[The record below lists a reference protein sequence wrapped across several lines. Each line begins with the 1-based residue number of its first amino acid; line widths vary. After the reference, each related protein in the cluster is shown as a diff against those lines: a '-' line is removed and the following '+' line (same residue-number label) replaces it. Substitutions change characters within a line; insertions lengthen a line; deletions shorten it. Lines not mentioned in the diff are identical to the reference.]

1 MKFLQTLKKIL
12 NFVRISLMKEN
23 IFIING
29 QKPLE
34 GEVEISGYK
43 NAAGPILAAT
53 LLSKEEFT
61 IRNLPLV
68 KDILTLIEVLEKLG
82 SEVQWIDKNSIRIK
96 NKEINPENLDFEKIK
111 QSRVSVLLI
120 GPLLARFGNFK
131 ISRPGGDKIG
141 LRPITTHLDAFK
153 KLGADFE
160 EDENFYYFKG
170 KNLEPQTIILKEF
183 SVTATENLM
192 MAVSLLEGETIIKMA
207 AIEPQIQDLANF
219 LKKAGVRIDGLENHT
234 IKIKGNKNLKG
245 VEYSIISD
253 PTETATFIIAG
264 SLTPGEIIIKNVVHD
279 HIYSVVDKFK
289 EINLDIKEV
298 DENSLSVKFFPKL
311 SATKIQALP
320 FPGFPTDVLPLV
332 VILLTQA
339 QGRSLIHD
347 PLYENRLNYIH
358 ELRKMGADIEI
369 VDPHRAFVFGKTNLR
384 GIEINSWDIRAG
396 ASLVLAGLLAEGET
410 ILRDVYQVDRG
421 YEKIDEKL
429 KNLGADI
436 KRTTK

>member
-1 MKFLQTLKKIL
+1 LSFLQALKKAF
-12 NFVRISLMKEN
+12 NFVRIFLMKEN
-23 IFIING
+23 IFIIQG

-53 LLSKEEFT
+53 LLSEEEFI

-68 KDILTLIEVLEKLG
+68 KDILALIEILEKLG
-82 SEVQWIDKNSIRIK
+82 SKIEWIDKNSIKIK
-96 NKEINPENLDFEKIK
+96 NKDINPENLDFEKVK
-111 QSRVSVLLI
+111 ESRVSVLLI

-141 LRPITTHLDAFK
+141 LRPITTHLDAFR
-153 KLGADFE
+153 KLGASFE
-160 EDENFYYFKG
+160 EDESFYYFKG
-170 KNLEPQTIILKEF
+170 KNLEPQIIILKEF

-192 MAVSLLEGETIIKMA
+192 MAVSLLEGETVIKMA
-207 AIEPQIQDLANF
+207 AIEPQIQDLGNF
-219 LKKAGVRIDGLENHT
+219 LKKMGVGVSGLENHT
-234 IKIKGNKNLKG
+234 IKINGKKILKG
-245 VEYSIISD
+245 VEHSIISD
-253 PTETATFIIAG
+253 PTEVATFIIAG
-264 SLTPGEIIIKNVVHD
+264 SLTPGEIIIKNVIHD

-311 SATKIQALP
+311 NSAKIQALP

-339 QGRSLIHD
+339 EGRSLIHD
-347 PLYENRLNYIH
+347 PLYENRLNYIQ

-369 VDPHRAFVFGKTNLR
+369 VDPHRAFVFGKTNLK

-396 ASLVLAGLLAEGET
+396 ASLVLAGLLAEGKT
-410 ILRDVYQVDRG
+410 TLRNVYQVDRG
-421 YEKIDEKL
+421 YEAIDEKL
-429 KNLGADI
+429 KKLGASI
-436 KRTTK
+436 ERTTK